1 MTRGETIQ
9 MVRKAGFPD
18 GIAEFIGLEAFEALI
33 KLSAEHERKACA
45 EHYLGIMRNAVQSA
59 VEAEREKFT
68 AFLRM
73 AHDSYA
79 LASDPGQLKE
89 RGTK

>member
-1 MTRGETIQ
+1 MTHEELFSLAD
-9 MVRKAGFPD
+9 KAGL
-18 GIAEFIGLEAFEALI
+18 GFIRHASDKDIEKFEAFA
-33 KLSAEHERKACA
+33 KLVSD
-45 EHYLGIMRNAVQSA
+45 
-59 VEAEREKFT
+59 AEREKFT